1 MTNYEKYK
9 DKIENHVK
17 NHNSSVNCFIAFL
30 RNETQKCTIS
40 DCNNCILKNL
50 DFLFSE
56 YKEPIKLTLHEK
68 CILESL
74 DKEYEWIV
82 RGKNDMLYL
91 FENKPSKGNIG
102 FWYCSKESN
111 GKDLYF
117 FDHLFKFIKWEDEEP
132 RNIQELI
139 ENCEAI
145 EDD

>member
-74 DKEYEWIV
+74 DKKNKFIARDRDNGLWIYESKPLKSNICWNNEEYMQYI
-82 RGKNDMLYL
+82 
-91 FENKPSKGNIG
+91 NI
-102 FWYCSKESN
+102 
-111 GKDLYF
+111 
-117 FDHLFKFIKWEDEEP
+117 FDHLFQFIKWEDKEP
-132 RNIQELI
+132 YNIQELI
-139 ENCEAI
+139 ENCEVI